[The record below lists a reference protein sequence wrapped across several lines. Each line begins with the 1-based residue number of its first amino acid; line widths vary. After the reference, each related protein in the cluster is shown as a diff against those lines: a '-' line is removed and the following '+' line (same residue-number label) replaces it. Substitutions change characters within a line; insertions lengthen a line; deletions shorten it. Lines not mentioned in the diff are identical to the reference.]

1 MSDVVS
7 ETQMPPE
14 GDEELVT
21 PVYVYGLI
29 RADTQL
35 PDDLTGL
42 GPSGRVSTIEHGEVA
57 AIVSDIP
64 LDRPLGTRKDL
75 LAHEAVVDAVAATA
89 AVLPMRFPA
98 VVAEEGVVEEL
109 LAPHQDHFLAVLG
122 ELDGRVQFT
131 LKGRYVEDAVL
142 GEVLQGNAE
151 IRALQ
156 DKISGLSED
165 ASYYDRVRLG
175 ELVVAVLEQQRE
187 DEATQILERVEPFA
201 VAVVANQPGQP
212 EDVLNAAFLV
222 ERERVQEFEDAVED
236 VGRDLDGRVR
246 LRLLGPLA
254 PYDFIPEE

>member
-7 ETQMPPE
+7 ETQMPE
-14 GDEELVT
+14 GDEELVN

-29 RADTQL
+29 RADAQL
-35 PDDLTGL
+35 PDDLAGL
-42 GPSGRVSTIEHGEVA
+42 GPSGQVSTIEHGEVA

-75 LAHEAVVDAVAATA
+75 LAHEAVVDAVAASA
-89 AVLPMRFPA
+89 AILPMRFPA
-98 VVAEEGVVEEL
+98 VTAEESVVEEL

-122 ELDGRVQFT
+122 DLEGRVQFT

-156 DKISGLSED
+156 DKISELPED

-175 ELVVAVLEQQRE
+175 ELVVNMLEQQRE
-187 DEATQILERVEPFA
+187 DEAAQILERLEPFA
-201 VAVVANQPGQP
+201 VAVVANQPGRP
-212 EDVLNAAFLV
+212 EDVINAAFLV
-222 ERERVQEFEDAVED
+222 ERERLQEFDDAVEN

-254 PYDFIPEE
+254 PYDFVPEE